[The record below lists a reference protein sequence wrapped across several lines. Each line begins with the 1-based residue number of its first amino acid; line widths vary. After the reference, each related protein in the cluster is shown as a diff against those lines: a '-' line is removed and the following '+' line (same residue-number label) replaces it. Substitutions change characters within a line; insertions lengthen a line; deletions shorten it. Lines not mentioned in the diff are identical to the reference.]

1 MNHPVIT
8 ERGRALAR
16 VRPLAAKT
24 RKQAEEEVRRQREA
38 AAAEEAPAVAAEAL
52 RRADAEAAVLQ
63 LREDI
68 EAKER
73 AEEAERQAILE
84 REAADAR
91 ETRRL
96 KLVTSAIVA
105 TSSIGLIAIY
115 FCAVV
120 LR

>member
-8 ERGRALAR
+8 ERERALAR

-24 RKQAEEEVRRQREA
+24 RKQAEEEVRRQGEA
-38 AAAEEAPAVAAEAL
+38 AAAEEASAVAAEAL
-52 RRADAEAAVLQ
+52 RRAGAEAAALQ
-63 LREDI
+63 MREDI

-91 ETRRL
+91 ETLRL